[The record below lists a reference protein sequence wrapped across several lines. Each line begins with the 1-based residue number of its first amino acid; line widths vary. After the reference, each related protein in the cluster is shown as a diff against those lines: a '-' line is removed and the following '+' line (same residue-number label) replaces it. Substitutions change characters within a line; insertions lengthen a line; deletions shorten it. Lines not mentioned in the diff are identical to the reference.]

1 MGLWQFFFFFLSRLR
16 CPFLRKQWTKETVAH
31 ILGRLSAEERQRRVL
46 VVDNDLEGSC
56 GLKKVREFK
65 MWAVRV

>member
-1 MGLWQFFFFFLSRLR
+1 MGSWQSFFFFFSRLR
-16 CPFLRKQWTKETVAH
+16 CPFLRKQWAKETVAH
-31 ILGRLSAEERQRRVL
+31 ILGRLPAEERQRRVL

-65 MWAVRV
+65 TWAVRV